1 MEYNLSWKEIITIF
15 LTLFAVIDVIGTIP
29 IIINLKKN
37 FGEIK
42 ALKTTLVAGTL
53 MVLFLYFGKNLLGL
67 LDLDI
72 KSFAIAGSIV
82 IFLIGLEMILG
93 RNIFNPDTDYSDV
106 SIVPLAF
113 PLIAGAGVLTTLLS
127 MKSQYRDGN
136 ILVAIVLN
144 LLVVFV
150 VLKFIPYIEKKL
162 GVNGL
167 GVLRRIF
174 GIILIAIAIKIFKT
188 NTGLLS

>member
-1 MEYNLSWKEIITIF
+1 MEYQLNFKEIVTIF
-15 LTLFAVIDVIGTIP
+15 LTLFAVIDIIGTVP
-29 IIINLKKN
+29 IIVNLKKT
-37 FGEIK
+37 FGSIK
-42 ALKTTLVAGTL
+42 AFKTTLVAGAL
-53 MVLFLYFGKNLLGL
+53 MIVFLYFGKTMLQLI
-67 LDLDI
+67 DLDI

-93 RNIFNPDTDYSDV
+93 RNIFKPDTEYSDV

-144 LLVVFV
+144 LIIVYS
-150 VLKFIPYIEKKL
+150 VLKFIPHIEKRL
-162 GVNGL
+162 GISGL
-167 GVLRRIF
+167 AVMRRIF
-174 GIILIAIAIKIFKT
+174 GIILIAIAIKIFKA
-188 NTGLLS
+188 NTGLL

>member
-29 IIINLKKN
+29 IIVNLKKN

-42 ALKTTLVAGTL
+42 ALKTTLVAGAL
-53 MVLFLYFGKNLLGL
+53 MVLFLYFGKSLLGL

-93 RNIFNPDTDYSDV
+93 RNIFNPDSDYSDV

-136 ILVAIVLN
+136 ILVAILLN
-144 LLVVFV
+144 LIIVFI
-150 VLKFIPYIEKKL
+150 VLKFIPHIEKRL
-162 GVNGL
+162 GINGL
-167 GVLRRIF
+167 AVLRRIF

-188 NTGLLS
+188 NTGLLT